1 MNESELVRRLKAG
14 DAEAFADLLDHYG
27 AKIFNL
33 VFRSVN
39 PREEAE
45 DVAQEVFV
53 EVWRGIGGFRG
64 GARLST
70 AAPCVQPFALRFSF

>member
-1 MNESELVRRLKAG
+1 MTDSELVRRLQAG
-14 DAEAFADLLDHYG
+14 ETEAFGELLDRYG
-27 AKIFNL
+27 AKIYNL
-33 VFRSVN
+33 VYRSIN